1 MLSVQ
6 FACLCASCQ
15 TGGAGRVIRIMD
27 SHSGA
32 LLLMLVTVFWTVLG
46 TSGSMSNS
54 RRQRA
59 GGTIVPSFVD
69 VKHHVYLLTVML
81 GCHVFWR

>member
-1 MLSVQ
+1 M
-6 FACLCASCQ
+6 
-15 TGGAGRVIRIMD
+15 IRIMD

-32 LLLMLVTVFWTVLG
+32 LLLTLVMVFWTVLG
-46 TSGSMSNS
+46 TSRLMGKACVCPVGG
-54 RRQRA
+54 RG

-69 VKHHVYLLTVML
+69 VKHHVYLLTIML